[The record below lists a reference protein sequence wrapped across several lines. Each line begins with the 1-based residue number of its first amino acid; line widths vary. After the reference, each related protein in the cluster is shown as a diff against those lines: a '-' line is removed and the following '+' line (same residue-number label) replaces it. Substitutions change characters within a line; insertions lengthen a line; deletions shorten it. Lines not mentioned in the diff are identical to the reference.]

1 MKMFLVG
8 FAFVGTLVTGSSGGP
23 VTRNDTAAD
32 METARPFVSVPYAEK
47 TRATQVVDAE
57 YQLTD
62 QERVVIA
69 FLRLKADAERDARQA
84 LGYSRQG
91 PPKPDGSVSG
101 VSPR

>member
-8 FAFVGTLVTGSSGGP
+8 FAFIGTLVTGSSGAP
-23 VTRNDTAAD
+23 VTGQDHSAST
-32 METARPFVSVPYAEK
+32 ETAPPIANVSYSEK
-47 TRATQVVDAE
+47 PRATRIVDTE

-84 LGYSRQG
+84 LVLSRQDV
-91 PPKPDGSVSG
+91 PRSDASVSG
-101 VSPR
+101 NSPH

>member
-8 FAFVGTLVTGSSGGP
+8 FAFVGTLVTGSSGAP
-23 VTRNDTAAD
+23 VIGQDHSASTETPPTAN
-32 METARPFVSVPYAEK
+32 VSYTEK
-47 TRATQVVDAE
+47 PRATRVVDAE

-84 LGYSRQG
+84 LVLSRQDL
-91 PPKPDGSVSG
+91 PRSDASASSN
-101 VSPR
+101 SPH